1 MSKPKQKS
9 SIIPEDRKTPSHD
22 VTHNCHRIFTWLC
35 FVLIHFFFNVS
46 FFPVIFHVNSDQ
58 FLNSSFIL
66 SYSFLVLLALHCFPS
81 FSLVAVSTA
90 CSVLAVCR
98 LLVPV
103 APPVA
108 ELRLWSPG
116 STAVLWGL
124 RPSDA
129 RGTFSDQGRSNPCL
143 LHRQADS

>member
-1 MSKPKQKS
+1 VFC
-9 SIIPEDRKTPSHD
+9 SHS
-22 VTHNCHRIFTWLC
+22 L
-35 FVLIHFFFNVS
+35 FFNVS

-58 FLNSSFIL
+58 FLKSSYFIV
-66 SYSFLVLLALHCFPS
+66 FIFVLLALHCFPS
-81 FSLVAVSTA
+81 FSLVAASTA

-116 STAVLWGL
+116 STAVL
-124 RPSDA
+124 
-129 RGTFSDQGRSNPCL
+129 
-143 LHRQADS
+143 